1 MLVARL
7 VAPLFPLIISFIFYH
22 LLLYITLLIALIV
35 GATLPEHNKLCSLTP
50 LYCALSS
57 PPFPPI
63 VVSRRAPD

>member
-35 GATLPEHNKLCSLTP
+35 GATLPEHNKLCSLTAI
-50 LYCALSS
+50 LRSLLS
-57 PPFPPI
+57 PFSPI